1 MYIKDN
7 KRFNP
12 HIVIEYEGVT
22 YSGNILHFPAVCE
35 AYGITEIPDVPR
47 PGVAEGV
54 SDDTHFVFPIDEAP
68 WWSATP
74 KSEEMIAATLLARTL
89 QQRKAAYVEESD
101 PLMYDYLQEKIEK
114 KVWLDKVAEIKARY
128 PK

>member
-1 MYIKDN
+1 MYTRN
-7 KRFNP
+7 EKRFLP
-12 HIVIEYEGVT
+12 HLTFEFEGVT
-22 YSGNILHFPAVCE
+22 YQGNIAAFPE
-35 AYGITEIPDVPR
+35 AMERAGITEIPDVPR
-47 PGVAEGV
+47 PDV

-68 WWSATP
+68 WWSVTEKP
-74 KSEEMIAATLLARTL
+74 VEMVAATLLARTL

-114 KVWLDKVAEIKARY
+114 KVWLDKVAEIKLRY